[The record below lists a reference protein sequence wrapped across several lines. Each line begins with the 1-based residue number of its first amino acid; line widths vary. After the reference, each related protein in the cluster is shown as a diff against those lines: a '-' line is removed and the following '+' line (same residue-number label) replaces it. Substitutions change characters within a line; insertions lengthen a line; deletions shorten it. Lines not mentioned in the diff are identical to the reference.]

1 MRYSADVSSDELVVE
16 MKHLKAIHDAN
27 FGSNPIEPIM
37 LLNKISQFHLDDV
50 FSNVA
55 VALRIFCTIPVT
67 VASAERSFSKL
78 AQIQNFL
85 RSTMLQTR
93 LTNLASL
100 SLESDLSKKVSSRML
115 LTLLQ
120 YRKLAKISSQL
131 SATATFTA
139 SLESLD

>member
-1 MRYSADVSSDELVVE
+1 MYYDILDCIIAGLSSRFNAVRDIHKLFNFLWNFKSMIEIELCHQATAFDVRYSADVSSDKLVEE
-16 MKHLKAIHDAN
+16 MKHLKAIYDTN

-67 VASAERSFSKL
+67 VASAERSFRKL

-93 LTNLASL
+93 
-100 SLESDLSKKVSSRML
+100 
-115 LTLLQ
+115 
-120 YRKLAKISSQL
+120 
-131 SATATFTA
+131 F
-139 SLESLD
+139 